1 MKVEVSIGE
10 MHRFEL
16 RDALLIYREN
26 RRSFIVS
33 IRARPY
39 FRARMQGDEL
49 EAWTTQQS
57 RQSAVAAAPQ
67 RLQQLWRH
75 LSRAD

>member
-1 MKVEVSIGE
+1 MTYSATWMPADPI
-10 MHRFEL
+10 
-16 RDALLIYREN
+16 
-26 RRSFIVS
+26 SSSSIVS

-57 RQSAVAAAPQ
+57 KQSAVAAAPQ

-75 LSRAD
+75 LSGAD